1 VTDSQLRSVMLQF
14 LYETR
19 KKPSSLRLR
28 WVVPANREDLPADMD
43 QRECERICQQLA
55 DHDLINWEGHN
66 FHSHG
71 IRGNVRINALGVD
84 VIEGNREAPIS
95 LLPIDH
101 TSPMPQSHHSSVS
114 APRGVQVAGDKS
126 SQKQAMTNPFEEI
139 ITMIEKS
146 SAFPTEKNEAKS
158 LLLKL
163 LDSKAVSSV
172 LGAGSGHLGHK
183 PGG

>member
-1 VTDSQLRSVMLQF
+1 MLQF

-28 WVVPANREDLPADMD
+28 WVVPADREDLPAGMD

-71 IRGNVRINALGVD
+71 IRGEVRINAFGVD

-95 LLPIDH
+95 LVRIDPS
-101 TSPMPQSHHSSVS
+101 SPTPQRHHWSFSPS
-114 APRGVQVAGDKS
+114 EGVQVAGDESNQKQRIASLLEEIVRLMDKS
-126 SQKQAMTNPFEEI
+126 SE
-139 ITMIEKS
+139 
-146 SAFPTEKNEAKS
+146 FPTEKKEAES
-158 LLLKL
+158 ILLKVRG
-163 LDSKAVSSV
+163 SKVVASG
-172 LGAGSGHLGHK
+172 LGANSGYAGHQFC
-183 PGG
+183 G